1 MMSHEL
7 AAQLLSRPNMPVYT
21 ASDEEGNSFNHAEDF
36 SIELVERGSEES
48 YEITLFNRE
57 ELLSE
62 GDYEE
67 DEIDKAFQD
76 ALIIWP

>member
-1 MMSHEL
+1 MSHEL
-7 AAQLLSRPNMPVYT
+7 AEQLLSRPNMPVYT

-36 SIELVERGSEES
+36 SIELVERDGDD

-57 ELLSE
+57 DLISE
-62 GDYEE
+62 GDYDE